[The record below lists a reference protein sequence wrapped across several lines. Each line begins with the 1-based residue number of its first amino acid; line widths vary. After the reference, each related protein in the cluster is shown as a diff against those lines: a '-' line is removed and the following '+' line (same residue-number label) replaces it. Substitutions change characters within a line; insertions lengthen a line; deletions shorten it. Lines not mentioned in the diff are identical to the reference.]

1 MENLMESF
9 VKNFGEEYCAQLPTL
24 AESIV
29 QILKFYG
36 CNRIYGIGG
45 DYVANLIKSIEK
57 EIELLPSSNEMHA
70 GFTACGQAE
79 AEGLGV
85 CLTTYTVGSL
95 PSLAA
100 AAIAKTER
108 LPVIFISGAPG
119 ENEMTNSSLHHIVCS
134 NDDWKINYNAALNAF
149 SALGIR
155 AERLQGPRSR
165 NQPNIA
171 NEQFFNLIT
180 YAYEHKE
187 PVFIEVPRDLP
198 QSKVQAMTLPFSP
211 SVAIQKPVILSGANL
226 IAKEVAR
233 KLQLAKKPLVF
244 FGEKIKFNR
253 VLITEIL
260 EFCKNHN
267 IPYSSNLFAKGILDE
282 SDPLCVGMYNGVF
295 SQDPVR
301 KYIETEVDY
310 ILEIGTSIFT
320 QDTGTAFATGT
331 HIIDD
336 FTNKTTI
343 KGTSPSC
350 SDVQTVI
357 EYLKKEKIPS
367 FSFVPFKK
375 EITQLNPNA
384 PITFNNLTDT
394 LNELQTSFSEAF
406 IYLAEIGNSYFASF
420 NLNTKASSIGRSW
433 ITNPW
438 YAAMGTSLPYARAIC
453 HTLRAKHYKDIPV
466 VITGDGGFHF
476 QVNDLIQFQRDKLFV
491 IIILMNNQIFHLG
504 KNGTSEI
511 YNSTAPEFDISMLAK
526 AYGGKAYPC
535 TSVAE
540 FKTHFINCAKAKT
553 GINILE
559 VKASTKEEDLC
570 KEIQLLNLYIKSR
583 LGAPEDVA
591 KWNSIKGYGNT

>member
-1 MENLMESF
+1 MKSF
-9 VKNFGEEYCAQLPTL
+9 IKNFGEEYCSKLPTL
-24 AESIV
+24 AESMV

-57 EIELLPSSNEMHA
+57 DITLLPSSNEMHA

-95 PSLAA
+95 PTIAA

-119 ENEMTNSSLHHIVCS
+119 ENEMTNSSLHHIVCT
-134 NDDWKINYNAALNAF
+134 NDDWKINYNAAINAF
-149 SALGIR
+149 SALGIKS
-155 AERLQGPRSR
+155 ERLQGPRNP

-187 PVFIEVPRDLP
+187 PVFIEIPRDLP
-198 QSKVQAMTLPFSP
+198 QTKVQAMTLPSSP
-211 SVAIQKPVILSGANL
+211 ADAIKKPVILTGANL
-226 IAKEVAR
+226 IAKEIAK
-233 KLQLAKKPLVF
+233 KLNLSKKPLVF

-253 VLITEIL
+253 TLITEIL
-260 EFCKNHN
+260 KFCKTHS

-282 SDPLCVGMYNGVF
+282 SNPLCIGIYNGIF
-295 SQDPVR
+295 SRDNVR

-310 ILEIGTSIFT
+310 ILEIGTSIFS

-336 FTNKTTI
+336 FDNKTTI

-350 SDVQTVI
+350 SDVQAVI
-357 EYLKKEKIPS
+357 EYLNKEKIPN
-367 FSFVPFKK
+367 FDFQPLKQ
-375 EITQLNPNA
+375 EIAQLNPHS
-384 PITFNNLTDT
+384 PISFNNLSDT
-394 LNELQTSFSEAF
+394 LNELQKSVSETF
-406 IYLAEIGNSYFASF
+406 IYLPEIGNSYFASF
-420 NLNTKASSIGRSW
+420 SLNTKASSIGRSW
-433 ITNPW
+433 ISNPW

-453 HTLRAKHYKDIPV
+453 HTLKSGQFNDIPI

-476 QVNDLIQFQRDKLFV
+476 QLNDLIQFQRDKLFV

-504 KNGTSEI
+504 KNSSSAI
-511 YNSTAPEFDISMLAK
+511 YNCNDPEFNVSLIAQ
-526 AYGGKAYPC
+526 AYGGNAYNC
-535 TSVAE
+535 NSVTE
-540 FKTHFINCAKAKT
+540 FKTHFLNCIQTKS

-559 VKASTKEEDLC
+559 IKTSTEEKDLC

-583 LGAPEDVA
+583 MGIPEDIA
-591 KWNSIKGYGNT
+591 KWNNLKDLFKR

>member
-1 MENLMESF
+1 LESF
-9 VKNFGEEYCAQLPTL
+9 IKNFGEEYCFHLPTL

-45 DYVANLIKSIEK
+45 DYVANLIKSIENK
-57 EIELLPSSNEMHA
+57 IELLPSSNEMHA

-95 PSLAA
+95 PSIAA

-119 ENEMTNSSLHHIVCS
+119 ENEMTNSSLHHIVCT
-134 NDDWKINYNAALNAF
+134 NDDWKINYNVAINAF
-149 SALGIR
+149 SSLGIR
-155 AERLQGPRSR
+155 AERLQGPRNR

-171 NEQFFNLIT
+171 NEQFFNLVT
-180 YAYEHKE
+180 FAYEHKE

-198 QSKVQAMTLPFSP
+198 QTKVQAMTLPFSP
-211 SVAIQKPVILSGANL
+211 NVAIQKPVILTGANL

-233 KLQLAKKPLVF
+233 KLRLAKKPLIF

-253 VLITEIL
+253 VLINEIL
-260 EFCKNHN
+260 GFCKSQQ
-267 IPYSSNLFAKGILDE
+267 IPYCSNLFAKGILDE
-282 SDPLCVGMYNGVF
+282 SDLLCVGMYNGIF
-295 SQDPVR
+295 SRDHVR
-301 KYIETEVDY
+301 KYVETEVDY
-310 ILEIGTSIFT
+310 ILEIGTSIFS
-320 QDTGTAFATGT
+320 QDTGTAFTTGT

-336 FTNKTTI
+336 FANKTTI

-357 EYLKKEKIPS
+357 EYLKKEK
-367 FSFVPFKK
+367 VPIFNFEPVKH
-375 EITQLNPNA
+375 ETLALNPKA
-384 PITFNNLTDT
+384 QITFNNLTDV
-394 LNELQTSFSEAF
+394 LNDLQASVGETF
-406 IYLAEIGNSYFASF
+406 IYLAEIGNSYFASI
-420 NLNTKASSIGRSW
+420 NLQTKASSLGRSW

-438 YAAMGTSLPYARAIC
+438 YAAMGTSLPYARALC
-453 HTLRAKHYKDIPV
+453 HTLKACHYNDIPV

-476 QVNDLIQFQRDKLFV
+476 QANDLIQFQRDKLFV

-504 KNGTSEI
+504 KNSSSEI
-511 YNSTAPEFDISMLAK
+511 YNCNDPEFDITLLAK
-526 AYGGKAYPC
+526 AYGGRAYKC
-535 TSVAE
+535 TSVEE
-540 FKTHFINCAKAKT
+540 FKKHFLICAKARA

-559 VKASTKEEDLC
+559 IKTSTKEEDLC
-570 KEIQLLNLYIKSR
+570 KEIQILNLYIKSR
-583 LGAPEDVA
+583 MGAPEDVA
-591 KWNSIKGYGNT
+591 KWDNIKNLFNK

>member
-1 MENLMESF
+1 
-9 VKNFGEEYCAQLPTL
+9 
-24 AESIV
+24 
-29 QILKFYG
+29 
-36 CNRIYGIGG
+36 
-45 DYVANLIKSIEK
+45 
-57 EIELLPSSNEMHA
+57 MHA

-85 CLTTYTVGSL
+85 CITTFTVGSL
-95 PSLAA
+95 PSIAA

-119 ENEMTNSSLHHIVCS
+119 ENEMTNNSLHHIVCS
-134 NDDWKINYNAALNAF
+134 NDDWKINYNAAVNAF
-149 SALGIR
+149 NALGIR
-155 AERLQGPRSR
+155 SERLQGPRSS

-171 NEQFFNLIT
+171 NEQFFNLVT

-198 QSKVQAMTLPFSP
+198 QTKVQNMTLPASP
-211 SVAIQKPVILSGANL
+211 SAAIQKPVILTGANL

-233 KLQLAKKPLVF
+233 KLRLAKKPLIF

-253 VLITEIL
+253 TLINEIL
-260 EFCKNHN
+260 EFCKTYK
-267 IPYSSNLFAKGILDE
+267 IPYCSNLFAKGILDE
-282 SDPLCVGMYNGVF
+282 SDPLCVGMYNGIF
-295 SQDPVR
+295 SNDQVR
-301 KYIETEVDY
+301 KYVETEVDY

-336 FTNKTTI
+336 FENKTTI

-350 SDVQTVI
+350 SDVLNVI
-357 EYLKKEKIPS
+357 EYLKKEEIPN
-367 FSFVPFKK
+367 FSFAPLTLKRELRK
-375 EITQLNPNA
+375 INTEA

-394 LNELQTSFSEAF
+394 LNELQNSVKETF

-420 NLNTKASSIGRSW
+420 NLQTKASSIGRSW

-453 HTLRAKHYKDIPV
+453 HTLRARKANDIPV

-476 QVNDLIQFQRDKLFV
+476 QVNDLIQFQRDKLF
-491 IIILMNNQIFHLG
+491 IIIIFMNNQIFHLG

-511 YNSTAPEFDISMLAK
+511 YNCNAPDFNISLLAQ
-526 AYGGKAYPC
+526 AYGGRAYTC
-535 TSVAE
+535 ASVGE
-540 FKTHFINCAKAKT
+540 FKEHFLSCAKAKS

-559 VKASTKEEDLC
+559 VKTSTKEEDLC
-570 KEIQLLNLYIKSR
+570 KEIQMLNLYIKSR
-583 LGAPEDVA
+583 MGISADVA
-591 KWNSIKGYGNT
+591 EWNNIKNLVIK